1 MMTMRMTTLE
11 EEEEEEEEGEEEEE
25 ERDEEEEEGEEK
37 KREKKRFHM
46 RRGMLVWTALLLTMQ
61 VGFRCGTAFD
71 VRPVGDSAWFLSKGA
86 YYCFIFLLE
95 LVVVYSFVVLGVLG
109 CEL

>member
-37 KREKKRFHM
+37 KREKRF
-46 RRGMLVWTALLLTMQ
+46 RLRKGMLVWTALLLTLE
-61 VGFRCGTAFD
+61 VGFRCGTAVD
-71 VRPVGDSAWFLSKGA
+71 VRPVGDSAWFLSKGV
-86 YYCFIFLLE
+86 YYCFIFLIE
-95 LVVVYSFVVLGVLG
+95 LVIVYSFVVLGVLG
-109 CEL
+109 YEL